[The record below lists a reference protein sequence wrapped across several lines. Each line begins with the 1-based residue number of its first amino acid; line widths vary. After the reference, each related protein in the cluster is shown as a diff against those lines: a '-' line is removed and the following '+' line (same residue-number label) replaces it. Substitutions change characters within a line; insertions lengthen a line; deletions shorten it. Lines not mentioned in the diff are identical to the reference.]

1 MVPLYADFTSRTV
14 FINFTLKRGFKVI
27 HFFQLDSTIVFLLH
41 NVRIRIYF
49 QYMYIHIYT
58 SIHTII
64 IDVMLYI
71 DILYTYCLYIVFI
84 CSTIFTWKLPLGKS
98 SEAFPAVPGVGA
110 PSIVD
115 GRQQWGSDQ
124 VRETQAWQLMDG
136 LVEVEVSETKK
147 LMEPYPWE

>member
-14 FINFTLKRGFKVI
+14 FINFTSKRGFKVI

-64 IDVMLYI
+64 IYVMLYI

-124 VRETQAWQLMDG
+124 VGGTRAWQLMG
-136 LVEVEVSETKK
+136 ETTEVEVSETKE
-147 LMEPYPWE
+147 LMEPSPWE